1 MIESYFAKVEQV
13 LQAFPS
19 IRSYTLKKKVYNS
32 KQGYIGGSIIFE
44 NRRRLDF
51 VQVKDLETTG
61 KIKYRYQYMDE
72 NQAMIFRYDNA
83 PHHKEAQTFPHHKHT
98 LSGIEE
104 SVEPTLHDILLE
116 IARLE
121 RKNT

>member
-1 MIESYFAKVEQV
+1 MIESYFAQVEQV

-44 NRRRLDF
+44 NRHRLDF

-72 NQAMIFRYDNA
+72 NQAMVFRYDNA
-83 PHHKEAQTFPHHKHT
+83 PHHKEIQTSPHHKHT
-98 LSGIEE
+98 LSDVEK
-104 SVEPTLHDILLE
+104 SVEPTLHDVLLE
-116 IARLE
+116 IARLQ
-121 RKNT
+121 RKSA